1 MTDLWPGLAGP
12 VAPVTKDDLG
22 FSFNFDDTDIDVSFK
37 EARATS
43 YSCPTCEDA
52 DNVERVGTEVVC
64 TRCGTLVDIPLEW
77 SAEYRYY
84 SADSASSAD
93 PSRCSFPINHLMPE
107 SSLGTIIQTRGA
119 GSATASRIRRY
130 HMWNLMPYRERTLWT
145 IFESL
150 QVRATN
156 AGISTAVIEEA
167 KELYAQLTAS
177 TVCRG
182 QPQRDAMLA
191 ACLWEAL
198 KRHEAPRLPRDIA
211 DIFNLSLQHVTR
223 GIKQFQHT
231 LAFRTSAKSSDTYVT
246 ATAAAA
252 AATVKATSVETPDI
266 IKARALE
273 RRAAWRATVARTTS
287 YEDFIVPFLTN
298 LSVPREYADTLE
310 ISVRQV
316 CARIEE
322 LGVVPENTPPSLT
335 ASVIAFVSAELGIR
349 IEHTDLARVC
359 GISAVTI
366 AKCLK
371 RMAPWREKLLAT
383 E

>member
-1 MTDLWPGLAGP
+1 MWPGLA
-12 VAPVTKDDLG
+12 APAIAAEDDLIG
-22 FSFNFDDTDIDVSFK
+22 ELDLDFTRPD
-37 EARATS
+37 ATS
-43 YSCPTCEDA
+43 YTCLTCEDA
-52 DNVERVGTEVVC
+52 DAVEKVGTEVVC

-84 SADSASSAD
+84 SADAASTAD
-93 PSRCSFPINHLMPE
+93 PSRCSFPVNHLMPE
-107 SSLGTIIQTRGA
+107 SSLGTIIKTRGA
-119 GSATASRIRRY
+119 GSATACRIRRY

-167 KELYAQLTAS
+167 KELYAQLAAS

-182 QPQRDAMLA
+182 QSQRDAMLA

-198 KRHEAPRLPRDIA
+198 KRHEAPRMPRDIA
-211 DIFNLSLQHVTR
+211 EIFNLPLQHVTR

-231 LAFRTSAKSSDTYVT
+231 LAFRTSAKSTDTYVT
-246 ATAAAA
+246 AAAAA
-252 AATVKATSVETPDI
+252 PAAAPIVETPEVV
-266 IKARALE
+266 KARAIE

-287 YEDFIVPFLTN
+287 YEDFIIPFLTN
-298 LSVPREYADTLE
+298 LSVPREYAATLE
-310 ISVRQV
+310 ATVRHV

-335 ASVIAFVSAELGIR
+335 ASVIAFVSADLGIR
-349 IEHTDLARVC
+349 IETADLARVC

-371 RMAPWREKLLAT
+371 RMAPWREKLLA
-383 E
+383 

>member
-1 MTDLWPGLAGP
+1 MTDLWPGLA
-12 VAPVTKDDLG
+12 APATTAEDDLVG
-22 FSFNFDDTDIDVSFK
+22 ELDLDFT
-37 EARATS
+37 RLGATS
-43 YSCPTCEDA
+43 YKCITCEDA
-52 DNVERVGTEVVC
+52 DAVEKVGTEVVC

-84 SADSASSAD
+84 SADAASTAD
-93 PSRCSFPINHLMPE
+93 PSRCSFPVNHLMPE
-107 SSLGTIIQTRGA
+107 SSLGTIIKTRGA
-119 GSATASRIRRY
+119 GSATACRIRRY

-167 KELYAQLTAS
+167 KELYAQLAAS

-182 QPQRDAMLA
+182 QAQRDAMLA

-198 KRHEAPRLPRDIA
+198 KRHEAPRMPRDIA
-211 DIFNLSLQHVTR
+211 EIFNLPLQHVTR

-231 LAFRTSAKSSDTYVT
+231 LAFRTSAKSTDTYVT
-246 ATAAAA
+246 AVAAAVA
-252 AATVKATSVETPDI
+252 APAAEAEAPEVV
-266 IKARALE
+266 KARAIE

-298 LSVPREYADTLE
+298 LSVPREYAATLE
-310 ISVRQV
+310 ATVRHV

-335 ASVIAFVSAELGIR
+335 ASVIAFVAADLGIR
-349 IEHTDLARVC
+349 IDTADLARVC

-371 RMAPWREKLLAT
+371 RMAPWREKLLA
-383 E
+383 

>member
-1 MTDLWPGLAGP
+1 MTS
-12 VAPVTKDDLG
+12 VAAVAVATEEDLG
-22 FSFNFDDTDIDVSFK
+22 DRYLDEFQAMDF
-37 EARATS
+37 AAMATATTTPT
-43 YSCPTCEDA
+43 YTCPTCEGA
-52 DNVERVGTEVVC
+52 DHVERLGTEVVC
-64 TRCGTLVDIPLEW
+64 TQCGTLVDIPLEW
-77 SAEYRYY
+77 SAEYRFY
-84 SADSASSAD
+84 SADAASTAD
-93 PSRCSFPINHLMPE
+93 PSRCSFPVNHLMPE

-119 GSATASRIRRY
+119 GSATARRIRRY
-130 HMWNLMPYRERTLWT
+130 HMWNLMPYRERTLWSV
-145 IFESL
+145 FESL

-198 KRHEAPRLPRDIA
+198 KRHEAPRMPRDIA
-211 DIFNLSLQHVTR
+211 EIFNLPLQHVTR

-231 LAFRTSAKSSDTYVT
+231 LAFRTSAKSTDTYVT
-246 ATAAAA
+246 AVAGAAAA
-252 AATVKATSVETPDI
+252 PKPVEPEAVEVV
-266 IKARALE
+266 KARALE

-298 LSVPREYADTLE
+298 LSVPREHATALE
-310 ISVRQV
+310 ATVRQV
-316 CARIEE
+316 CERIEE

-349 IEHTDLARVC
+349 IDHTDLARVC

-371 RMAPWREKLLAT
+371 RMAPWREKLLAV
-383 E
+383 